1 MKILSA
7 SARASRSDELGLRRA
22 LSGGML
28 PALVAAMA
36 LLAALSMAGW
46 VGSSAL
52 ARQWQDGAGSAL
64 TVQVPR
70 PIDPAAKT
78 EGSRLT
84 AAAALLSS
92 TPGIASVHVLSD
104 TEVADLLRPW
114 LGSGADRLAIP
125 LPAIVAVR
133 LDQDGVDLRGLGRGL
148 EEAAPGTTVEDH
160 GLWTRRLAAL
170 AFSLRACALAAL
182 VLVCAVAAAVIG
194 VATRTGLAARREA
207 IEIVHGLGA
216 TDGFIAGRFARRT
229 MLLAAS
235 GGLVGAL
242 IAVPALLGLA
252 VLTAPFADR
261 PHALESAADVVAVFP
276 PILWGGI
283 AVLPVAAACIGF
295 ATAQWT
301 VRRWLRHLP

>member
-1 MKILSA
+1 M
-7 SARASRSDELGLRRA
+7 
-22 LSGGML
+22 
-28 PALVAAMA
+28 
-36 LLAALSMAGW
+36 
-46 VGSSAL
+46 

-92 TPGIASVHVLSD
+92 THGIASVHVLSD